1 MSGTPFKNTRR
12 RDLTR
17 DGTGERTREPVRADR
32 CRDRYS
38 RWYGGE
44 ICVTLDRE
52 GAGVVAADLD
62 RDGLAAVEERVRNV
76 GCDCDTVVCD
86 VSDQNECRAL
96 RDRALDAFDWSGPP
110 LSRMFEKEYGEDIN
124 FFG

>member
-1 MSGTPFKNTRR
+1 M
-12 RDLTR
+12 
-17 DGTGERTREPVRADR
+17 RADR

-76 GCDCDTVVCD
+76 GCDWETGVCD

-96 RDRALDAFDWSGPP
+96 RAGRSTRSTGLARRYRGCLRKSTEKMLISSANLRARRSTCATVIENLLFHS
-110 LSRMFEKEYGEDIN
+110 
-124 FFG
+124 